1 MVAGA
6 SVAVVAVAVSFS
18 CLCFGRS
25 VCRGIG
31 QDAMEPASALLWA
44 RY

>member
-6 SVAVVAVAVSFS
+6 SVVVVAVAVSFS
-18 CLCFGRS
+18 FLCFGRF
-25 VCRGIG
+25 VCPGIG
-31 QDAMEPASALLWA
+31 QDAMELASALLWA